1 MFMLLYQIKIFHKTL
16 LIKSEISDKWWKN
29 KKDKKIQQITKML
42 IFTIINK
49 TIRINKWRSKS
60 THDNI
65 TNYFTHCRLYK
76 LKFSRYQF
84 INAWL
89 PSCSKIY
96 SIKIIKNKNILHKN
110 KKRYILKGYIKTI
123 LRIAHNKEE
132 D

>member
-1 MFMLLYQIKIFHKTL
+1 
-16 LIKSEISDKWWKN
+16 
-29 KKDKKIQQITKML
+29 ML

-49 TIRINKWRSKS
+49 TKIRINKWRSKS

-96 SIKIIKNKNILHKN
+96 SIKIIKNKS
-110 KKRYILKGYIKTI
+110 KKRYKLKGYIKTI

-132 D
+132 N

>member
-49 TIRINKWRSKS
+49 TIRINEWRSKS

-96 SIKIIKNKNILHKN
+96 SMKIIKNKS
-110 KKRYILKGYIKTI
+110 KKRYKLKGYIKTI
-123 LRIAHNKEE
+123 LRIAHDKEE
-132 D
+132 N